1 MIFASATNG
10 MSVIRVI
17 SACFQTAIKAIYE
30 LLICS
35 LLPNFSSATPTDT
48 ELWALIATRIHLDDS
63 RLYSLYLETQPR
75 LGNDLERVST
85 VQIRTALNRRLGSSW
100 EVSLGY
106 AWTPFLYDAEYKAIF
121 RSEHRSWQGVS
132 FSQSWSGLDLQYRL
146 RQEQRYIEGLGGIA
160 NRSRIQVKIN
170 IPFDHDKTI
179 GIATFDEIMIH
190 IGDTTGG
197 PRAGYDRNR
206 IFAGPFYVRGQTRY
220 EVGYLGEH
228 AKRFGN
234 DERWVN
240 ALFFS
245 ILTEW

>member
-1 MIFASATNG
+1 MSA
-10 MSVIRVI
+10 IRVI
-17 SACFQTAIKAIYE
+17 LAYFQMGIKPIYA

-35 LLPNFSSATPTDT
+35 VLPNCSCATPTDT
-48 ELWALIATRIHLDDS
+48 ELWALIATRIPLDDS

-121 RSEHRSWQGVS
+121 RSEHRSWQGIS
-132 FSQSWSGLDLQYRL
+132 FSQTWSGLDLQYRL

-160 NRSRIQVKIN
+160 SRSRFQVKIN

-206 IFAGPFYVRGQTRY
+206 IFAGPFYVRGKTRY

-245 ILTEW
+245 IVTEW